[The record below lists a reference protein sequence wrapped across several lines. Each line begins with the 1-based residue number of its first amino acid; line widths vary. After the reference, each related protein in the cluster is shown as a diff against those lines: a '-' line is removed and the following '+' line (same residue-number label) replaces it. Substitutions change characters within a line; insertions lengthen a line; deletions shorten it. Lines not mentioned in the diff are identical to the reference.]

1 MKPIKAVYVIILVI
15 VFAAAGFYGG
25 MTYQKSQRLNFAVG
39 ANGGNAA
46 FNGAGGG
53 RFGNRGMGFQGG
65 ASAMRPISGQIVSSG
80 NNTITVKLS
89 DGSSKIVDISNST
102 MINKSTKGSSSD
114 LTSGQQV
121 TAFGTTNSDGSI
133 TAQAVNVG
141 NGNNGMFRMRQGGN
155 QPTGT
160 QQ

>member
-1 MKPIKAVYVIILVI
+1 MKPIKSVYVIILVI

-25 MTYQKSQRLNFAVG
+25 MTYQKSRRPSFAVG
-39 ANGGNAA
+39 ANGAVGNVA

-89 DGSSKIVDISNST
+89 DGSSKIVDISGST

-121 TAFGTTNSDGSI
+121 TAFGTTNSDGSV

-141 NGNNGMFRMRQGGN
+141 NGM
-155 QPTGT
+155 
-160 QQ
+160 